1 MSSRPAEMSAIQ
13 LIEYLTTVNRSPVK
27 SKLEAIKK
35 RSEQLSA
42 DAYRLQRLIIGLE
55 DAE

>member
-13 LIEYLTTVNRSPVK
+13 LIDYLTTVNRSPVK

-35 RSEQLSA
+35 RADQLAA

-55 DAE
+55 DVE